1 MSVGCRVVR
10 RHVDALVDG
19 ELDSTT
25 QVEFDQHLGG
35 CPICRE
41 HVLFASSIK
50 TATKRALTPPKAPE
64 ALRLRVL
71 TALDAAPSPEVRR
84 RENQLESP
92 PKKRS
97 LPPGSSA
104 EMLTAPVAFAT
115 PVAAMEAP
123 MGPQREAR
131 RGGRALQFAVPAAAA
146 AAVLVVFG
154 SPGDSSTASPS
165 IVPLVEDVV
174 RRHSAAPPAEVSGP
188 GNQMASLFRGTL
200 GFAARPVEFKGTD
213 GASLVGAR
221 LSNVR
226 ERDAAAFYYN
236 VRGHRVTVMVFEP
249 PPDGFAGAERVHMHG
264 RDVYYRNVHGYTV
277 PLVEEDGLA
286 YAFTGDL
293 DSGSMMRLAAT
304 ARVGH

>member
-71 TALDAAPSPEVRR
+71 TALDAAPSPDVRR
-84 RENQLESP
+84 RESRPENRAE
-92 PKKRS
+92 KRS

-104 EMLTAPVAFAT
+104 EMLTAPVAFA
-115 PVAAMEAP
+115 AP
-123 MGPQREAR
+123 SAPRDAR

-154 SPGDSSTASPS
+154 SPSDSSTTAPS

-174 RRHSAAPPAEVSGP
+174 RRHSAPSPAEVSGP

-200 GFAARPVEFKGTD
+200 GFAARPVEFKGND
-213 GASLVGAR
+213 HASLVGAR